1 MTDKARGVRLKT
13 DVDKALG
20 LRLKKARESARL
32 TQKKVCESVEIPNV
46 QTYSEYE
53 CGKRMP
59 PLELI
64 KRLSRLYRV
73 SIDWIAFG
81 EDSNLPERKAA
92 DDIRELFRIVD
103 RLGLCFREET
113 EMGDPTGRYVIY
125 LENSRRRE
133 FDDLIAAL
141 GQINGIRNILDQ
153 ERYEMLFQEKISSCA
168 ASSNDFEEIPEE
180 IPAETGEGS
189 DAAGGFGEEDFDDDM
204 IPF

>member
-1 MTDKARGVRLKT
+1 MT
-13 DVDKALG
+13 DKALG
-20 LRLKKARESARL
+20 LRLKKARASARL
-32 TQKKVCESVEIPNV
+32 PQKKVCEAVKIPKV

-53 CGKRMP
+53 CGKRTP

-64 KRLSRLYRV
+64 KKLSRLYQV

-133 FDDLIAAL
+133 LDSLIAAL
-141 GQINGIRNILDQ
+141 GRINGIRNILEQ
-153 ERYEMLFQEKISSCA
+153 GEYNMLFQGKISSYA

-189 DAAGGFGEEDFDDDM
+189 DAASGFGEEDFDDDM

>member
-1 MTDKARGVRLKT
+1 MT
-13 DVDKALG
+13 DKALG

-32 TQKKVCESVEIPNV
+32 TQKKVCEAVKIPKV

-53 CGKRMP
+53 CGKRTP

-64 KRLSRLYRV
+64 KKLSRLYQV

-133 FDDLIAAL
+133 LDSLIAAL
-141 GQINGIRNILDQ
+141 GRINGIRNILEQ
-153 ERYEMLFQEKISSCA
+153 GEYNMLFQGKISSYA

-189 DAAGGFGEEDFDDDM
+189 DAASGFGEEDFDDDM